1 MRKGVFVEERRR
13 SLESCHLSEYLRS
26 LPALLL
32 LDRLPTAMLGIGLVG
47 DIAYANPACADML
60 GYVDPDTVT
69 RLPLPELL
77 VGHADRSPTDC
88 VATLQNAESIVS
100 WHHSHGHVIRT
111 TVSAPLLM
119 RSSDPLVLVS
129 VTDVTDWVWA
139 GGWA

>member
-1 MRKGVFVEERRR
+1 VRKGVFVEERRR

-77 VGHADRSPTDC
+77 V
-88 VATLQNAESIVS
+88 
-100 WHHSHGHVIRT
+100 
-111 TVSAPLLM
+111 
-119 RSSDPLVLVS
+119 
-129 VTDVTDWVWA
+129 
-139 GGWA
+139 